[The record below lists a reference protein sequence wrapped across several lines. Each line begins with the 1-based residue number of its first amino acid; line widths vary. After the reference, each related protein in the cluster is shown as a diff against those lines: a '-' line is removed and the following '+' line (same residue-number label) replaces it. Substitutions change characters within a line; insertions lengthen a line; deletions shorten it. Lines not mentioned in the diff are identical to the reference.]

1 MNKFFFLTGHFI
13 KKRIFS
19 KAFLITNIILFLV
32 AFLILIIPQQIQK
45 SKPKND
51 PFSSEVTIS
60 VYYGKTVPYEIGE
73 KITSYLNDQL
83 KITKPDKD
91 KKNLL
96 KLNATYLEQKIN
108 SLNYPEYAM
117 KNNLEIGAFFK
128 FDGANIS
135 VDYYSNFYN
144 DALDTKLKQI
154 IKNINHE
161 LKGSTDVEIN
171 NTNSF
176 EGPALK
182 DKIYRKKIMPVFL
195 AIYMGL
201 MIMMIT
207 TTFQISGTDVINEK
221 NARIVEQIMMNVSS
235 GKHFYSK
242 VIGGLIF
249 SIIQLLLGFIYM
261 LIAVA
266 AVRIT
271 ALPQIPA
278 TISEYS
284 LFGPISIALAFTLL
298 ATIIGGVIAT
308 TLAGLANSQE
318 EYSQISF
325 PFMMILTVCFYLGIF
340 FTQLSAA
347 YTYIIKAFSYIPII
361 SLFIAPASYI
371 AGSINILSVIISL
384 LGNILFIEIFSI
396 LVFPQYKD
404 SLLNYDSKE
413 KLFKRLFTNIKEK
426 RSKK

>member
-1 MNKFFFLTGHFI
+1 
-13 KKRIFS
+13 
-19 KAFLITNIILFLV
+19 
-32 AFLILIIPQQIQK
+32 
-45 SKPKND
+45 
-51 PFSSEVTIS
+51 
-60 VYYGKTVPYEIGE
+60 
-73 KITSYLNDQL
+73 
-83 KITKPDKD
+83 
-91 KKNLL
+91 
-96 KLNATYLEQKIN
+96 
-108 SLNYPEYAM
+108 
-117 KNNLEIGAFFK
+117 
-128 FDGANIS
+128 
-135 VDYYSNFYN
+135 
-144 DALDTKLKQI
+144 
-154 IKNINHE
+154 
-161 LKGSTDVEIN
+161 
-171 NTNSF
+171 
-176 EGPALK
+176 
-182 DKIYRKKIMPVFL
+182 MPVFL

-201 MIMMIT
+201 MITMIT